1 MSGEEEFEK
10 RLAALEQTVAELQ
23 RKLVG
28 APDPRAGLNKLIGSI
43 TDHEVFEEALRYGR
57 EYRHADRPRDEDE
70 EES

>member
-1 MSGEEEFEK
+1 MSREEEFEK
-10 RLAALEQTVAELQ
+10 RLAALEQAVAELQ
-23 RKLVG
+23 RLVG